1 MRMPDSLARLV
12 DYGILEDVIRPLMSG
27 KEAQIYLVHSEGEER
42 VAKVYKEAQGRSFKH
57 RAAYTEGRKTRNSRD
72 QRAMAKRSRH
82 GREQDEAAWRSTEVD
97 MIYRLR
103 DAGVRVPEPY
113 QFVEGVLV
121 MELVQDEAGD
131 PAPRLGDISI
141 EPAQAVEI
149 YQDLIGQVVRMLC
162 AGVVHGD
169 LSEFNV
175 LMGRAG
181 PTVIDFPQAVDPAG
195 NANAR
200 RLLLRDVENLHRFVA
215 RLAPGT
221 RRPRYAEEM
230 WQRYES
236 NRLEP
241 TTKLAGDYRPPT
253 AKTDTREV
261 LQLIDEAGEEEMAR
275 RSPREADGEEFDDLA
290 PQPFRKVVDFTAE
303 RDAGGR
309 GRKKPTSRGGRRDAG
324 AGKGDASPAKPA
336 ASRSRR
342 GGNVQEK
349 SAAHPTGR
357 RTEGRGQ
364 PAKPTNSSRTR
375 GAAESRGDGAE
386 RGRARG
392 RSRSG
397 PREDPAKVQAA
408 APEEGAPRR
417 SRRRRGRGRGPRVEE
432 GADKGTE
439 ARTGRPS
446 AQSSSPRSG
455 PAPAKGHANSAGGKA
470 SSENGGHRPNG
481 ARGASDDRAP
491 SRKRSRRRR
500 RPRGGGSDGS
510 SKPDGPN
517 RSQP

>member
-1 MRMPDSLARLV
+1 
-12 DYGILEDVIRPLMSG
+12 
-27 KEAQIYLVHSEGEER
+27 
-42 VAKVYKEAQGRSFKH
+42 
-57 RAAYTEGRKTRNSRD
+57 
-72 QRAMAKRSRH
+72 MAKRSRH

-215 RLAPGT
+215 RLAPGA
-221 RRPRYAEEM
+221 RCPRYAEEM

-253 AKTDTREV
+253 EKTDTREV

-275 RSPREADGEEFDDLA
+275 RSPREADAEELDDPA
-290 PQPFRKVVDFTAE
+290 PRPFRKVVDFTAD
-303 RDAGGR
+303 RAADGR
-309 GRKKPTSRGGRRDAG
+309 GRKKPAGRSGRDARGGNG
-324 AGKGDASPAKPA
+324 NASPAKPA

-342 GGNVQEK
+342 DGNAQEK
-349 SAAHPTGR
+349 SDAHPKGR
-357 RTEGRGQ
+357 HTASHAQSAR
-364 PAKPTNSSRTR
+364 PTNSNRTR
-375 GAAESRGDGAE
+375 EGGEPRVDGAE

-392 RSRSG
+392 RSRTG
-397 PREDPAKVQAA
+397 PREDPAKGQAA

-417 SRRRRGRGRGPRVEE
+417 SRRRRGRGRGPRAED
-432 GADKGTE
+432 GANKGAE
-439 ARTGRPS
+439 ARSGRTS
-446 AQSSSPRSG
+446 AQSPSQRTG
-455 PAPAKGHANSAGGKA
+455 PAAAKGRSNPTSGQA
-470 SSENGGHRPNG
+470 STENGGNRSSG
-481 ARGASDDRAP
+481 ARGASDERTP
-491 SRKRSRRRR
+491 SRKRARRRR
-500 RPRGGGSDGS
+500 RPRGGTADGP

-517 RSQP
+517 RSQS